1 MTSHR
6 ASAIGLTSA
15 LVLSVAVTTPGAAG
29 ADAACEVR
37 YTPDEL
43 TVSSRPVRVLAE
55 TGGGPPGQLEEVRT
69 EPGSGIVVLEAV
81 RQENAPVPTWVLQLD
96 ISEAAPGSWTI
107 ELSGERDDCTGRLEL
122 REL

>member
-6 ASAIGLTSA
+6 ASAIGLTGA
-15 LVLSVAVTTPGAAG
+15 LVLSVAVTTPGVAG
-29 ADAACEVR
+29 GDVACEVR

-55 TGGGPPGQLEEVRT
+55 TGGGPPGQLEAVRT
-69 EPGSGIVVLEAV
+69 DPGSGIVVLEAV
-81 RQENAPVPTWVLQLD
+81 RQENAPVPTWILHLD
-96 ISEAAPGSWTI
+96 ISDAAPGSWTI
-107 ELSGERDDCTGRLEL
+107 ELSGERDDCTGFLEL